1 MSNQI
6 PTNYVN
12 QFKANFIALAQ
23 QMESRLVGA
32 VIEEPLNGEFGYM
45 NQIGV
50 VEAVQRTTRHADTA
64 YTEVPHSRRRV
75 NAVDWELGEIIDTQD
90 TQRML
95 TDPQSSYVR
104 AFAAAINRRKDRTI
118 IEAFFAD
125 AATGKAGGTTVS
137 FPSGNQ
143 IAVDYVESG
152 STVNSSLTVAKLR
165 RAMTILKDGEAAEDE
180 TLYVACRASD
190 IQNLL
195 RDTTVTSTEYNT
207 VKALVNGEINRFMGF
222 EFIRLPA
229 ARFQTDGSG
238 HFRLP
243 AWSKSGMW
251 FAPLNQLE
259 VNAAPDPTKGF
270 NTRLHAKQSFGAT
283 RLEEA
288 RVVEIK
294 AHATTL

>member
-6 PTNYVN
+6 PTNWVN
-12 QFKANFIALAQ
+12 TFRASFVMLAQ
-23 QMESRLVGA
+23 QKESRLVSA
-32 VIEEPLNGEFGYM
+32 VLEEPINGEFGYYD
-45 NQIGV
+45 QIGV

-64 YTEVPHSRRRV
+64 FTEVPHSRRRV
-75 NAVDWELGEIIDTQD
+75 QAADWELGEIIDTQD

-95 TDPQSSYVR
+95 TDPQSSYVQ

-118 IEAFFAD
+118 MEAFFAD
-125 AATGKAGGTTVS
+125 AATGKAGGSTVS
-137 FPSGNQ
+137 FPAGNQ

-152 STVNSSLTVAKLR
+152 STTNSSLTVAKLR
-165 RAMTILKDGEAAEDE
+165 RARTILMDGEAAEDE
-180 TLYVACRASD
+180 VLYVACRAQD

-195 RDTTVTSTEYNT
+195 RDTQVSSSDFNT
-207 VKALVNGEINRFMGF
+207 IKALVNGEINTFMGF

-229 ARFQTDGSG
+229 ARFTQDGSN
-238 HFRLP
+238 HFRIP

-251 FAPLNQLE
+251 FAPLSGLE

-294 AHATTL
+294 CHATTL